1 MNMVKIGDRLTHKK
15 TNINYTVI
23 EIIHSWKTQ
32 YQLST
37 NDFHVIQI
45 DDGDLENYIKVKQ

>member
-1 MNMVKIGDRLTHKK
+1 MVKIGDRLTHKK